1 MSTGWVEIT
10 ALVIGAVGG
19 FAGIVSAL
27 VSWWQWQKTSK
38 KLSML
43 NDSSAAFEVLPA
55 WYTRR
60 MMDDHWLFGLQT
72 NDGKVIVIKK
82 ITAVSSDGRWMD
94 VELAEQEDVE
104 HLENNRGEFIFAI
117 APDRTDASIGIPNI
131 VAAYDLVT
139 S

>member
-1 MSTGWVEIT
+1 MNAGWVEIT
-10 ALVIGAVGG
+10 ALFIGAVGG
-19 FAGIVSAL
+19 VTGVVSAFI
-27 VSWWQWQKTSK
+27 SWWQWKKTTR
-38 KLSML
+38 KLCML
-43 NDSSAAFEVLPA
+43 EQSGAAFEVLPA

-72 NDGKVIVIKK
+72 NDGKVIVIRK

-94 VELAEQEDVE
+94 VELAEKEDVE

-117 APDRTDASIGIPNI
+117 APDRTDASIGISNI